1 MVSAV
6 VIDKLSSMQ
15 ETRAVSDE
23 QQQYYS
29 NLPLPEDPQVPAP
42 VGPDNPP
49 WSSPVAVGVWI
60 FSVLLIVFVPTIFLL
75 PYIFSVS
82 NGQVDQETVTR
93 VATSDPTAIFVQ
105 IVAIFPAHILT
116 LIAAWFVVTRNRKYS
131 FKEMLGWR
139 SGGMRWWHHV
149 GIMIAFV
156 SLMIIVGSIFPEQ
169 DNELLRMLRSSKL
182 ALYTIAIMAV
192 VTAPL
197 VEEVVY
203 RGVLYSAF
211 QRSVG
216 TVGSVALV
224 TFLFALV
231 HVPQYYPSVST
242 ILLLTLLSLILTL
255 VRVYTGNLLPCIIL
269 HLIFNAFQSALLI
282 AEPHLNVPPPGVG
295 EQAIA
300 ILGLR

>member
-1 MVSAV
+1 M
-6 VIDKLSSMQ
+6 DKLSGMQ
-15 ETRAVSDE
+15 DSQATSDE
-23 QQQYYS
+23 KQEYYAK
-29 NLPLPEDPQVPAP
+29 LPFPKDSHVPAP
-42 VGPDNPP
+42 VGPNNPP
-49 WSSPVAVGVWI
+49 WSSPIAVGVWI
-60 FSVLLIVFVPTIFLL
+60 FSVLLIVFVPTIFLF

-82 NGQVDQETVTR
+82 GGNIDQDTVTR
-93 VATSDPTAIFVQ
+93 IATSDSTGIFIQILAIL
-105 IVAIFPAHILT
+105 PAHLLT
-116 LIAAWFVVTRNRKYS
+116 LLVAWFVVTKNRTHS
-131 FKEMLGWR
+131 FTEMLGWR
-139 SGGMRWWHHV
+139 SGGMRWWHHIA
-149 GIMIAFV
+149 IMIAFV
-156 SLMIIVGSIFPEQ
+156 SVMVVVGSIFPEQ

-182 ALYTIAIMAV
+182 ALYTIAILAV
-192 VTAPL
+192 ATAPL

-216 TVGSVALV
+216 TVGAVALV

-269 HLIFNAFQSALLI
+269 HLIFNAFQSALLV

-295 EQAIA
+295 EQAIVL
-300 ILGLR
+300 IGLK

>member
-1 MVSAV
+1 
-6 VIDKLSSMQ
+6 
-15 ETRAVSDE
+15 
-23 QQQYYS
+23 
-29 NLPLPEDPQVPAP
+29 
-42 VGPDNPP
+42 
-49 WSSPVAVGVWI
+49 
-60 FSVLLIVFVPTIFLL
+60 
-75 PYIFSVS
+75 
-82 NGQVDQETVTR
+82 
-93 VATSDPTAIFVQ
+93 
-105 IVAIFPAHILT
+105 
-116 LIAAWFVVTRNRKYS
+116 
-131 FKEMLGWR
+131 
-139 SGGMRWWHHV
+139 MRWWHHV

>member
-1 MVSAV
+1 
-6 VIDKLSSMQ
+6 MQ
-15 ETRAVSDE
+15 ESRAVSDE
-23 QQQYYS
+23 QQQYHS

-82 NGQVDQETVTR
+82 GGQVDQETVTR

-105 IVAIFPAHILT
+105 IIAIFPAHIIT
-116 LIAAWFVVTRNRKYS
+116 LIVAWFVVTRNRKYS

>member
-1 MVSAV
+1 
-6 VIDKLSSMQ
+6 MQ
-15 ETRAVSDE
+15 ESRFDSDE
-23 QQQYYS
+23 KQQYYA
-29 NLPLPEDPQVPAP
+29 NLPLPEDSQSPEPI
-42 VGPDNPP
+42 GPYNPP
-49 WSSPVAVGVWI
+49 WSSPVALGVWI
-60 FSVLLIVFVPTIFLL
+60 LSVFLIIVVPTIFLL

-82 NGQVDQETVTR
+82 GGQVDQETVTR
-93 VATSDPTAIFVQ
+93 VATTDPTGIFIQ
-105 IVAIFPAHILT
+105 IVAILPAHILT
-116 LIAAWFVVTRNRKYS
+116 LLAAWFVVTRNRRFS
-131 FKEMLGWR
+131 FTEMLGWR

-149 GIMIAFV
+149 GIMVAFV
-156 SLMIIVGSIFPEQ
+156 SVMIVVGSIFPEQ

-182 ALYTIAIMAV
+182 ALYSIAILAV
-192 VTAPL
+192 ATAPL

-269 HLIFNAFQSALLI
+269 HLIFNAFQSLLLV
-282 AEPHLNVPPPGVG
+282 AEPYLNVPGSVQA
-295 EQAIA
+295 EQAMIV
-300 ILGLR
+300 LGLK

>member
-6 VIDKLSSMQ
+6 VIVKLSRMQ
-15 ETRAVSDE
+15 ESQATSDE
-23 QQQYYS
+23 RQEYYS
-29 NLPLPEDPQVPAP
+29 KLPFPEDSHVPAP
-42 VGPDNPP
+42 VGPNNPP
-49 WSSPVAVGVWI
+49 WSSPIAVGVWI
-60 FSVLLIVFVPTIFLL
+60 FSVLLIVFVPTIFLF
-75 PYIFSVS
+75 PYIFSAS
-82 NGQVDQETVTR
+82 GGKIDQETVTR
-93 VATSDPTAIFVQ
+93 IATGDPTGVFIQ
-105 IVAIFPAHILT
+105 IVAILPAHLLT
-116 LIAAWFVVTRNRKYS
+116 LLVAWFVVTKNRTNS

-149 GIMIAFV
+149 AIMIGFV

-169 DNELLRMLRSSKL
+169 DNELLRMLRSSRL
-182 ALYTIAIMAV
+182 ALYTIAILAV
-192 VTAPL
+192 ATAPL

-216 TVGSVALV
+216 TVGAVALV

-269 HLIFNAFQSALLI
+269 HLIFNAFQSALLV

-295 EQAIA
+295 EQALVL
-300 ILGLR
+300 LGLK